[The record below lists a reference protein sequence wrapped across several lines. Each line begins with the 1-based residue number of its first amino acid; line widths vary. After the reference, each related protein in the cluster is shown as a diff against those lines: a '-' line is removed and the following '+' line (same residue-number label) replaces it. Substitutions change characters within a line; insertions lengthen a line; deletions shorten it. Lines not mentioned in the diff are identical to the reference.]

1 MTNVTNGE
9 TFEGQFVHATG
20 KSVSVASVTTKETQ
34 EMSQAATTVTV
45 VRIVLASILV
55 DWKSL
60 TF

>member
-1 MTNVTNGE
+1 MSTNGE

-55 DWKSL
+55 D
-60 TF
+60 